1 MCVTRTAIIL
11 FAIVLFV
18 SWYVHVVNR
27 ASNGIGFHAERLW
40 RDVAFTATVS
50 GALYVLIVTWALL
63 GVYFRHVRGLPVGFF
78 EVLVPPFLGWSLSCL
93 AGGVVGVVL
102 AESYCIAD
110 EQMFRLQARR
120 HLASAS
126 RNGKTSEQPIYSR
139 GRWWPAGDV
148 LVSRDL

>member
-1 MCVTRTAIIL
+1 MTRTAIVL

-27 ASNGIGFHAERLW
+27 ASNGIGFHMNRLW
-40 RDVAFTATVS
+40 RDIAFTATVS

-63 GVYFRHVRGLPVGFF
+63 GVYFRHVRGQPVGFF
-78 EVLVPPFLGWSLSCL
+78 DVLVPPLLWWSVSCL
-93 AGGVVGVVL
+93 AAFVVGVVL
-102 AESYCIAD
+102 AESYCFAD
-110 EQMFRLQARR
+110 EHTFRLQARR
-120 HLASAS
+120 HLASAAPDAV
-126 RNGKTSEQPIYSR
+126 THEPPPYSR